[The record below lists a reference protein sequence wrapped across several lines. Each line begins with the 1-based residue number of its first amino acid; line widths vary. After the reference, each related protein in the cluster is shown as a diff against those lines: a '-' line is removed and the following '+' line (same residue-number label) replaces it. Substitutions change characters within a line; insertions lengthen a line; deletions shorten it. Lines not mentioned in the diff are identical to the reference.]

1 MHLTTESN
9 RDLSRYLAGAVL
21 DNNIPILADGSGL
34 LGIGLGRP
42 SVGLRLEMVLLRVRH
57 GDLSEPLITKSN
69 PKHQIKQDCTKK
81 GNSQTKKPNKCGTEA
96 IGLRTK
102 SEWISTP
109 NYLVWIDREE
119 KEAVSEREG
128 GAD

>member
-1 MHLTTESN
+1 LHLTTESN

-57 GDLSEPLITKSN
+57 ADLSEP
-69 PKHQIKQDCTKK
+69 
-81 GNSQTKKPNKCGTEA
+81 
-96 IGLRTK
+96 
-102 SEWISTP
+102 
-109 NYLVWIDREE
+109 LVWIDREE